1 MNDKELFKDNIRET
15 HWLGEVVV
23 NEEAASNC
31 GIPLLIYAKKI
42 NEESASA

>member
-1 MNDKELFKDNIRET
+1 MFDLPSLVDVD
-15 HWLGEVVV
+15 EVVV